1 MPGGRKRTPAIHETV
16 LSELGLH
23 VLLVDSTGRITYANP
38 QAESAL
44 AAQPGGLRCLIFDSL
59 FSLRNPQWLCH
70 EIRTCAAQGRW
81 SGDAVLCRRDGVEC
95 WAHIQAFKAPAALGL
110 NDSVMICF
118 EDITGS
124 IELMSALMKRNED
137 LFQRNRE
144 LEVVNKVGRLLL
156 EDSDLESRLAA
167 TLREAAKTIGV
178 SSGIICVKSK
188 DGQRIDLRGVYGLDT
203 AVLATGFSMSIDDK
217 SITAAVVRTGRPRI
231 VEDIAAEPDARR
243 GLAARLG
250 VASAFWVP
258 MIVQDEA
265 IGCMALGDTG
275 ARRSFAAQEVTLAQV
290 LANSAASAVRSA
302 LLDEAVEVS
311 RAYWQ
316 RTFDAISDP
325 ILVIDRA
332 GRVLRANAAVAS
344 RLNTTTPL
352 LLGEECER
360 VVSGLHRNLVESV
373 ISGGRAKDL
382 GRMEIGGLTCQVR
395 AYPLTC
401 RRGETRAVVLHA
413 VPAAAERKLAA

>member
-1 MPGGRKRTPAIHETV
+1 MPGDKERTPAIHETL

-23 VLLVDSTGRITYANP
+23 VLLVDSTGRIIYANP

-44 AAQPGGLRCLIFDSL
+44 AAQPGGLRCLILDSL

-70 EIRTCAAQGRW
+70 EIRTSAAQDRW
-81 SGDAVLCRRDGVEC
+81 SGDAVLCRRNGTEC
-95 WAHIQAFKAPAALGL
+95 WAHIQAFKAPRALGL

-118 EDITGS
+118 EDTTGS
-124 IELMSALMKRNED
+124 VELMSALMKRNED

-156 EDSDLESRLAA
+156 EDGDLESRLAA

-178 SSGIICVKSK
+178 SCGIVCVKSR

-203 AVLATGFSMSIDDK
+203 AILATGFSMSIDDK
-217 SITAAVVRTGRPRI
+217 SITAAVVRTGRPWV
-231 VEDIAAEPDARR
+231 VEDMAAEPAAKR

-265 IGCMALGDTG
+265 VGCMALGEKG
-275 ARRSFAAQEVTLAQV
+275 ARRSFGTEEVRLAQV
-290 LANSAASAVRSA
+290 LANSAASAVRTA

-311 RAYWQ
+311 HAYWQ
-316 RTFDAISDP
+316 RTFDTISDP
-325 ILVIDRA
+325 ILVIDKS

-344 RLNTTTPL
+344 RLNTTTFS

-360 VVSGLHRNLVESV
+360 VVSGLDRNLISRV
-373 ISGGRAKDL
+373 ISSGCAQYL
-382 GRMEIGGLTCQVR
+382 GRMEIGGHSCHIR
-395 AYPLTC
+395 ACPLAC
-401 RRGETRAVVLHA
+401 PRGETAAVVVHA

>member
-70 EIRTCAAQGRW
+70 EIRTCAVQGRW

-167 TLREAAKTIGV
+167 TLREAAKTTGV

-401 RRGETRAVVLHA
+401 RRGETGAVVVHA